1 MNSIFFAQN
10 VPSNSKEI
18 RLQYNNRTLYSLQVT
33 CEVTNSM
40 SKIVNNIS
48 YTIPSMTLVTKTIPI
63 LSSWISI
70 NALARLSISNAPSQF
85 FVSADVRN
93 VTDNNSLGTYNRG
106 GSVRALVTSVSK
118 IITTTFDYNSGMYSS
133 ASASRSI
140 PEDDTSD
147 YKLNIFNDVDETGI
161 TGTMN
166 YDLYEQVITY
176 GPILGNAYTHYLEI
190 YGGDGKVRAFVNGE
204 NRGIYSLSEG
214 ARPTSIGRIALGY
227 ATFLYLTQFTVSGSI
242 PTPPEYITCNIIVCS
257 TRDLNDTECT
267 VDVYKSDEFGNTS
280 TRLISYT
287 YAPGED
293 NWQTY
298 LGGYR
303 LVGGSPIKVTNITV
317 RDYLAV
323 GLNGVYKYVD
333 VQENLEVWFQTR
345 EEEELI

>member
-18 RLQYNNRTLYSLQVT
+18 RLQYNNRTLYPLQVT
-33 CEVTNSM
+33 CAVINSM
-40 SKIVNNIS
+40 NGGTVRSIS
-48 YTIPSMTLVTKTIPI
+48 YAIPSMTLVTKTIPI
-63 LSSWISI
+63 LSRGISI
-70 NALARLSISNAPSQF
+70 NALTQLSISNAPSQF

-93 VTDNNSLGTYNRG
+93 VTDNTSLGTYNRG

-133 ASASRSI
+133 ASASQSI
-140 PEDDTSD
+140 PEDDGN

-166 YDLYEQVITY
+166 YGLYEQVITY
-176 GPILGNAYTHYLEI
+176 GPIIGNAYTHYLKI

-214 ARPTSIGRIALGY
+214 ARPTSIGMIALGD
-227 ATFLYLTQFTVSGSI
+227 ATFLHLTQYTASG
-242 PTPPEYITCNIIVCS
+242 PTPPAYITCNITVCS

-267 VDVYKSDEFGNTS
+267 VDVYESS
-280 TRLISYT
+280 TGIRLITRT

-298 LGGYR
+298 LGGYK
-303 LVGGSPIKVTNITV
+303 LVDSSIKVTNITT
-317 RDYLAV
+317 RDYLTIR
-323 GLNGVYKYVD
+323 LNGVSKRVNA
-333 VQENLEVWFQTR
+333 QKNLEVWF
-345 EEEELI
+345 

>member
-18 RLQYNNRTLYSLQVT
+18 RLQYNNRTLYPLQVT
-33 CEVTNSM
+33 CTVINSM
-40 SKIVNNIS
+40 SGGTVNDIS

-63 LSSWISI
+63 LSSGISI
-70 NALARLSISNAPSQF
+70 NALTRLSISKAPSKF

-106 GSVRALVTSVSK
+106 GSVRTLVTSVSK

-133 ASASRSI
+133 ASASQSI
-140 PEDDTSD
+140 PEDDTGN

-166 YDLYEQVITY
+166 YGLYEQVITY

-214 ARPTSIGRIALGY
+214 ASTSIGMIALGY
-227 ATFLYLTQFTVSGSI
+227 ATFLHLTQYTASDST
-242 PTPPEYITCNIIVCS
+242 PTPPEYITCNITVCS
-257 TRDLNDTECT
+257 VRDLNDTECT
-267 VDVYKSDEFGNTS
+267 VDVYESDNFGSTG
-280 TRLISYT
+280 TRLIT
-287 YAPGED
+287 HIYAPGED

-298 LGGYR
+298 LGGYK
-303 LVGGSPIKVTNITV
+303 LVDSSIKVTNTTT
-317 RDYLAV
+317 RDYLIIR
-323 GLNGVYKYVD
+323 LNEVSKHVN
-333 VQENLEVWFQTR
+333 VQENLEVWF
-345 EEEELI
+345 

>member
-18 RLQYNNRTLYSLQVT
+18 RLQYNNRTLYPLQVT
-33 CEVTNSM
+33 CSVINSM
-40 SKIVNNIS
+40 NGGTVNNIS

-63 LSSWISI
+63 LSSGISI
-70 NALARLSISNAPSQF
+70 NALTQLSISNAPSQF

-133 ASASRSI
+133 ASASQSI
-140 PEDDTSD
+140 PEDDTGN

-166 YDLYEQVITY
+166 YGLYEQAITY

-214 ARPTSIGRIALGY
+214 ARPTSIGMIALGY
-227 ATFLYLTQFTVSGSI
+227 ATFLRLTQYTAST
-242 PTPPEYITCNIIVCS
+242 PTPPEYITCNITVCS

-267 VDVYKSDEFGNTS
+267 VDVYESDNFGSTG
-280 TRLISYT
+280 TRLIT
-287 YAPGED
+287 NNYAPGED

-298 LGGYR
+298 LGGYK
-303 LVGGSPIKVTNITV
+303 LVDSSIKVTNTTT
-317 RDYLAV
+317 RDYLIIR
-323 GLNGVYKYVD
+323 LNGVSKHVN
-333 VQENLEVWFQTR
+333 VQKNLEVWFQTKEKR
-345 EEEELI
+345 ELI

>member
-10 VPSNSKEI
+10 VPSNSREI

-33 CEVTNSM
+33 CSVINSM
-40 SKIVNNIS
+40 NGGTVNDIS

-63 LSSWISI
+63 LSSGISI
-70 NALARLSISNAPSQF
+70 NALTWLSISNAPSQF

-118 IITTTFDYNSGMYSS
+118 VITTTFDYNSGMYSS
-133 ASASRSI
+133 ASASQSI
-140 PEDDTSD
+140 PEDDTGN

-166 YDLYEQVITY
+166 YGLYEQVITY

-190 YGGDGKVRAFVNGE
+190 YGGDGKVSAFVNGE

-214 ARPTSIGRIALGY
+214 ARPTSIGTIALGY
-227 ATFLYLTQFTVSGSI
+227 ATFLHLTQYEASGST
-242 PTPPEYITCNIIVCS
+242 PTPPEYITCNITVCS

-267 VDVYKSDEFGNTS
+267 VDVYESDRLGSTG
-280 TRLISYT
+280 TRLIART

-298 LGGYR
+298 LGGYK
-303 LVGGSPIKVTNITV
+303 LVDPSIKVTNTTI
-317 RDYLAV
+317 RDYLII
-323 GLNGVYKYVD
+323 GLNGVPKHIN
-333 VQENLEVWFQTR
+333 VQKNLEVWFQTK
-345 EEEELI
+345 EEGELI

>member
-18 RLQYNNRTLYSLQVT
+18 RLQYNNRTLYPLQVT
-33 CEVTNSM
+33 CTVINSM
-40 SKIVNNIS
+40 SGGTVNDIS

-63 LSSWISI
+63 LSSGISI
-70 NALARLSISNAPSQF
+70 NALTRLSISNAPSQF

-133 ASASRSI
+133 ASASQSI
-140 PEDDTSD
+140 PEDDTGN

-166 YDLYEQVITY
+166 YGLYEQAITY

-214 ARPTSIGRIALGY
+214 ARPTSIGMIALGY
-227 ATFLYLTQFTVSGSI
+227 ATFLHLTQYTASGST
-242 PTPPEYITCNIIVCS
+242 PTPPESITCNITVCS
-257 TRDLNDTECT
+257 PRDLNDTECT
-267 VDVYKSDEFGNTS
+267 VDVYESDKFGS
-280 TRLISYT
+280 TGIRLITNT

-298 LGGYR
+298 LGGYK
-303 LVGGSPIKVTNITV
+303 LVDSSIKVTNTTT
-317 RDYLAV
+317 RDYLIIR
-323 GLNGVYKYVD
+323 LNGVSKHVN
-333 VQENLEVWFQTR
+333 VQKNLEVWF
-345 EEEELI
+345 

>member
-10 VPSNSKEI
+10 VPSNSREI
-18 RLQYNNRTLYSLQVT
+18 RLQYNNRTLYPLQVT
-33 CEVTNSM
+33 CSLINSM
-40 SKIVNNIS
+40 SGGTVNSIS

-63 LSSWISI
+63 LSSGISI
-70 NALARLSISNAPSQF
+70 NALTRLSISNAPSQF

-133 ASASRSI
+133 ASASQSI
-140 PEDDTSD
+140 PEDDTGN

-166 YDLYEQVITY
+166 YGLYEQAITY

-214 ARPTSIGRIALGY
+214 ARPTSIGMIALGY
-227 ATFLYLTQFTVSGSI
+227 ATFLHLTQYTASG
-242 PTPPEYITCNIIVCS
+242 PTPTPPAPPEYITCNITVCS
-257 TRDLNDTECT
+257 TRDLNDIECT
-267 VDVYKSDEFGNTS
+267 VDVYESDKFGSTG
-280 TRLISYT
+280 TRLITKS

-293 NWQTY
+293 N
-298 LGGYR
+298 
-303 LVGGSPIKVTNITV
+303 
-317 RDYLAV
+317 
-323 GLNGVYKYVD
+323 
-333 VQENLEVWFQTR
+333 
-345 EEEELI
+345 

>member
-18 RLQYNNRTLYSLQVT
+18 RLQYNNRTLYPLRVT
-33 CEVTNSM
+33 CTVINSM
-40 SKIVNNIS
+40 SGGTVNDIS

-63 LSSWISI
+63 LSSGISI
-70 NALARLSISNAPSQF
+70 NALTRLSISNAPSQF

-133 ASASRSI
+133 ASASQSI
-140 PEDDTSD
+140 PEDDTGN
-147 YKLNIFNDVDETGI
+147 YKLNIFNDVDKTGI

-166 YDLYEQVITY
+166 YGLYEQAITY

-214 ARPTSIGRIALGY
+214 ARPTSIGMIALGY
-227 ATFLYLTQFTVSGSI
+227 ATFLRLTQYTASDST
-242 PTPPEYITCNIIVCS
+242 PTPPEYITCNITVCS
-257 TRDLNDTECT
+257 TIDLNDAECT
-267 VDVYKSDEFGNTS
+267 VDVYESDKFGSTG
-280 TRLISYT
+280 TRLITNT

-293 NWQTY
+293 NWQRY
-298 LGGYR
+298 LGGYK
-303 LVGGSPIKVTNITV
+303 LVDSSIKVTNTTAM
-317 RDYLAV
+317 DYLIIS
-323 GLNGVYKYVD
+323 LNGVSKHVN
-333 VQENLEVWFQTR
+333 VQKNLEVWF
-345 EEEELI
+345 

>member
-18 RLQYNNRTLYSLQVT
+18 RLQYNNRTLYPLQVT
-33 CEVTNSM
+33 CAVINSM
-40 SKIVNNIS
+40 SGGTVNNIS

-63 LSSWISI
+63 LSSGISI
-70 NALARLSISNAPSQF
+70 NALTRLSISNAPSQF

-93 VTDNNSLGTYNRG
+93 VTDDTSLGTYNRG

-133 ASASRSI
+133 ASASQSI
-140 PEDDTSD
+140 PEDDTGN

-161 TGTMN
+161 MGTMN
-166 YDLYEQVITY
+166 YGLYEQAITY
-176 GPILGNAYTHYLEI
+176 GPILGNAHTHYLEI

-204 NRGIYSLSEG
+204 NRGVYLLSEG
-214 ARPTSIGRIALGY
+214 AQPTSIGMIALGH
-227 ATFLYLTQFTVSGSI
+227 ATFLHLTQYTASGS
-242 PTPPEYITCNIIVCS
+242 TPPEYITCNITVCS

-267 VDVYKSDEFGNTS
+267 VDVYESDEFGITG
-280 TRLISYT
+280 TRLITNT

-298 LGGYR
+298 LGGYK
-303 LVGGSPIKVTNITV
+303 LVDSSIKVTNTTT
-317 RDYLAV
+317 RDYLIIR
-323 GLNGVYKYVD
+323 LNGVSKHVN
-333 VQENLEVWFQTR
+333 VQKNLEVWF
-345 EEEELI
+345 

>member
-18 RLQYNNRTLYSLQVT
+18 RLQYNNRTLYPLQVT
-33 CEVTNSM
+33 CSVINSM
-40 SKIVNNIS
+40 SGGTVNDIS

-63 LSSWISI
+63 LSSGISI
-70 NALARLSISNAPSQF
+70 NALTWLGISNAPSRF

-133 ASASRSI
+133 ASASQSI
-140 PEDDTSD
+140 PEDDTGN

-214 ARPTSIGRIALGY
+214 ARPTSIGMIALGY
-227 ATFLYLTQFTVSGSI
+227 ATFLHLTQYTASKPI
-242 PTPPEYITCNIIVCS
+242 PPEYITCNITVCS

-267 VDVYKSDEFGNTS
+267 VDVYKSDTS
-280 TRLISYT
+280 GSIGTRLITRT
-287 YAPGED
+287 YAPGAD

-298 LGGYR
+298 LGGYK
-303 LVGGSPIKVTNITV
+303 LVDSSIKVTNITT
-317 RDYLAV
+317 REYLIIK
-323 GLNGVYKYVD
+323 LNGLSKHVSVK
-333 VQENLEVWFQTR
+333 ENLDVWFETR
-345 EEEELI
+345 

>member
-18 RLQYNNRTLYSLQVT
+18 RLQYNNRTLYPLQVT
-33 CEVTNSM
+33 CAVINSM
-40 SKIVNNIS
+40 SGGTVNNIS

-63 LSSWISI
+63 LSSGISI
-70 NALARLSISNAPSQF
+70 NALTRLSISNAPSQF

-133 ASASRSI
+133 ASASQSI
-140 PEDDTSD
+140 PEDDTGN

-166 YDLYEQVITY
+166 YGLYEQAITY

-214 ARPTSIGRIALGY
+214 ARPTSIGMIALGY
-227 ATFLYLTQFTVSGSI
+227 ATFLHLTQYTGST
-242 PTPPEYITCNIIVCS
+242 PTPPEYITCNITVCS

-267 VDVYKSDEFGNTS
+267 VDVYESDEFGITG
-280 TRLISYT
+280 TRLITNT

-298 LGGYR
+298 LGGYK
-303 LVGGSPIKVTNITV
+303 LVDSSIKVTNTTT
-317 RDYLAV
+317 RDYLIIR
-323 GLNGVYKYVD
+323 LNGVSKHVN
-333 VQENLEVWFQTR
+333 VQKNLEVWFETKGKR
-345 EEEELI
+345 ELI

>member
-18 RLQYNNRTLYSLQVT
+18 RLQYNNRTLYPLQVT
-33 CEVTNSM
+33 CAVINSM
-40 SKIVNNIS
+40 SGGTVNTIS

-63 LSSWISI
+63 LSSGISI
-70 NALARLSISNAPSQF
+70 NALTQLSISNAPSQF

-133 ASASRSI
+133 ASASQSI
-140 PEDDTSD
+140 PEDDTGN
-147 YKLNIFNDVDETGI
+147 YKLNIFNDIDETGI

-166 YDLYEQVITY
+166 YGLYEQAITY
-176 GPILGNAYTHYLEI
+176 GPILGNDYTHYLEI

-214 ARPTSIGRIALGY
+214 ARPTSIGTIALGY
-227 ATFLYLTQFTVSGSI
+227 ATFLHLTQYTAS
-242 PTPPEYITCNIIVCS
+242 TPPEYITCNITVCS
-257 TRDLNDTECT
+257 TRDLNDFECT
-267 VDVYKSDEFGNTS
+267 VDVYESNNFGITG
-280 TRLISYT
+280 TRLITET
-287 YAPGED
+287 YAPGEG

-298 LGGYR
+298 LGGYK
-303 LVGGSPIKVTNITV
+303 LIDSPMKVTTT
-317 RDYLAV
+317 RDYLIIR
-323 GLNGVYKYVD
+323 LNGVSKHVN
-333 VQENLEVWFQTR
+333 VQKNLDVWF
-345 EEEELI
+345 

>member
-18 RLQYNNRTLYSLQVT
+18 RLQYNNRTLYPLQVT
-33 CEVTNSM
+33 CTVINSM
-40 SKIVNNIS
+40 SGGTVNDIS

-63 LSSWISI
+63 LSSGISI
-70 NALARLSISNAPSQF
+70 NALTRLSISNAPSQF

-133 ASASRSI
+133 ASASQSI
-140 PEDDTSD
+140 PEDDTGN
-147 YKLNIFNDVDETGI
+147 YKLNIFNDVDKTGI

-166 YDLYEQVITY
+166 YGLYEQAITY

-214 ARPTSIGRIALGY
+214 ARPTSIGMIALGY
-227 ATFLYLTQFTVSGSI
+227 ATFLHLTQYTAT
-242 PTPPEYITCNIIVCS
+242 PTPPEYITCNITVCS

-267 VDVYKSDEFGNTS
+267 VDVYESDNFGSTG
-280 TRLISYT
+280 TRLITHT

-298 LGGYR
+298 LGGYK
-303 LVGGSPIKVTNITV
+303 LVDSSIKVTNTTTG
-317 RDYLAV
+317 DYLIIS
-323 GLNGVYKYVD
+323 LNGVSKHVN
-333 VQENLEVWFQTR
+333 VQKNLEVWF
-345 EEEELI
+345 

>member
-18 RLQYNNRTLYSLQVT
+18 RLQYNNRTSYPLQVT
-33 CEVTNSM
+33 CALINSM
-40 SKIVNNIS
+40 SGGTVNNIN

-63 LSSWISI
+63 LSSGISI
-70 NALARLSISNAPSQF
+70 NALTRLSISNAPSQF

-118 IITTTFDYNSGMYSS
+118 TITTTFDYNSGMYSS
-133 ASASRSI
+133 ASASQSI
-140 PEDDTSD
+140 PEDNTGN

-166 YDLYEQVITY
+166 YGLYEQVITY

-214 ARPTSIGRIALGY
+214 ARPTSIGMIALGY
-227 ATFLYLTQFTVSGSI
+227 ATFLHLTQYTASGS
-242 PTPPEYITCNIIVCS
+242 TEYITCNITVCS

-267 VDVYKSDEFGNTS
+267 VDVYESDISGNTG
-280 TRLISYT
+280 TRLITRT

-298 LGGYR
+298 LGGYK
-303 LVGGSPIKVTNITV
+303 LIDSSIKVPAKNYLIIRLNEVSKHVSV
-317 RDYLAV
+317 R
-323 GLNGVYKYVD
+323 
-333 VQENLEVWFQTR
+333 ENLEVWF
-345 EEEELI
+345 

>member
-18 RLQYNNRTLYSLQVT
+18 RLQYNNRTLYPLQVT
-33 CEVTNSM
+33 CAVINSM
-40 SKIVNNIS
+40 SGGTVNTID

-63 LSSWISI
+63 LSSGISI
-70 NALARLSISNAPSQF
+70 NALTRLSISNAPSQF

-133 ASASRSI
+133 ASASQSI
-140 PEDDTSD
+140 PEDDTGN
-147 YKLNIFNDVDETGI
+147 YRLNIFNDVDKTGI

-166 YDLYEQVITY
+166 YGLYEQAITY

-214 ARPTSIGRIALGY
+214 ARPTSIGMIALGY
-227 ATFLYLTQFTVSGSI
+227 ATFLHLTQYTA
-242 PTPPEYITCNIIVCS
+242 PTPPEYITCNITVCS
-257 TRDLNDTECT
+257 IRDLNDIECE
-267 VDVYKSDEFGNTS
+267 VDVYESDQFGITGV
-280 TRLISYT
+280 RLITRS

-298 LGGYR
+298 LGGYK
-303 LVGGSPIKVTNITV
+303 LVDSSLKVTNTTT
-317 RDYLAV
+317 RDYLIIR
-323 GLNGVYKYVD
+323 LNGVSKHLH
-333 VQENLEVWFQTR
+333 VQKNLEVWF
-345 EEEELI
+345 

>member
-18 RLQYNNRTLYSLQVT
+18 CLQYNNRTSYSLQVT
-33 CEVTNSM
+33 CAVINSM
-40 SKIVNNIS
+40 SGGNVNNIS

-63 LSSWISI
+63 LSRGISI
-70 NALARLSISNAPSQF
+70 NALTRLSISNAPSQF

-106 GSVRALVTSVSK
+106 GSVKALVTSVSK
-118 IITTTFDYNSGMYSS
+118 IITTTFDYNSGMYSTAL
-133 ASASRSI
+133 ASQSI
-140 PEDDTSD
+140 PEDDTGN

-166 YDLYEQVITY
+166 YGLHEQAITY

-190 YGGDGKVRAFVNGE
+190 YGGDGKVRAFVNGK

-214 ARPTSIGRIALGY
+214 ARPTSIGMIALGY
-227 ATFLYLTQFTVSGSI
+227 ATFLYLTRYTASGST
-242 PTPPEYITCNIIVCS
+242 PTPPEYITCNITVCS

-267 VDVYKSDEFGNTS
+267 VDVYESDEFGIIGTKLI
-280 TRLISYT
+280 TRT

-298 LGGYR
+298 LGGYK
-303 LVGGSPIKVTNITV
+303 LVDPSIIVTNTTTS
-317 RDYLAV
+317 DYLTIR
-323 GLNGVYKYVD
+323 LNGVSKHVN
-333 VQENLEVWFQTR
+333 VQENLEVWF
-345 EEEELI
+345 

>member
-18 RLQYNNRTLYSLQVT
+18 RLQYNNRTLYPLQVT
-33 CEVTNSM
+33 CSVINSL
-40 SKIVNNIS
+40 SGGTVNDIS

-63 LSSWISI
+63 LSSGISI
-70 NALARLSISNAPSQF
+70 NALTRLSISNAPSKF

-93 VTDNNSLGTYNRG
+93 VTDHNSLGTYNRG
-106 GSVRALVTSVSK
+106 GSVRALVTSESK
-118 IITTTFDYNSGMYSS
+118 MITTTFDYNSGMYSS
-133 ASASRSI
+133 ASASQSI
-140 PEDDTSD
+140 PEDDTGN

-166 YDLYEQVITY
+166 HGLYEQVITY

-214 ARPTSIGRIALGY
+214 ARPTSIGNIAMGY
-227 ATFLYLTQFTVSGSI
+227 ATFLHLTQYTASD
-242 PTPPEYITCNIIVCS
+242 PTPPEYITCNITVCS
-257 TRDLNDTECT
+257 ARDLNDTECT
-267 VDVYKSDEFGNTS
+267 VDVYESDRVGSTG
-280 TRLISYT
+280 TRLITRT

-298 LGGYR
+298 LGGYK
-303 LVGGSPIKVTNITV
+303 LVDSPIKVTNTTT
-317 RDYLAV
+317 RDYLIIR
-323 GLNGVYKYVD
+323 LNGVSKHVN
-333 VQENLEVWFQTR
+333 VQKNLDVWF
-345 EEEELI
+345 EA

>member
-18 RLQYNNRTLYSLQVT
+18 RLQYNNRTLYPLQVT
-33 CEVTNSM
+33 CEVINSM
-40 SKIVNNIS
+40 SGGTVNTIS

-63 LSSWISI
+63 LSSGISI
-70 NALARLSISNAPSQF
+70 NALTRLSISNAPSQF

-133 ASASRSI
+133 ASASQSI
-140 PEDDTSD
+140 PEDDTGN
-147 YKLNIFNDVDETGI
+147 YKLNIFNDVDKTGI

-166 YDLYEQVITY
+166 YGLYEQAITY

-214 ARPTSIGRIALGY
+214 ARPTSIGMIALGY
-227 ATFLYLTQFTVSGSI
+227 ATFLHLTQYTA
-242 PTPPEYITCNIIVCS
+242 PTPPEYITCNITVCS

-267 VDVYKSDEFGNTS
+267 VDVYESDASGSTTG
-280 TRLISYT
+280 TRLITNS

-293 NWQTY
+293 N
-298 LGGYR
+298 
-303 LVGGSPIKVTNITV
+303 
-317 RDYLAV
+317 
-323 GLNGVYKYVD
+323 
-333 VQENLEVWFQTR
+333 
-345 EEEELI
+345 

>member
-10 VPSNSKEI
+10 VPSNSREI
-18 RLQYNNRTLYSLQVT
+18 RLQYNNRTLYPLQVT
-33 CEVTNSM
+33 CSVINSM
-40 SKIVNNIS
+40 NGGTVNDIS

-63 LSSWISI
+63 LGSGISI
-70 NALARLSISNAPSQF
+70 NALTRLSISNAPSQF

-133 ASASRSI
+133 ASASQSI
-140 PEDDTSD
+140 PEDDTGN
-147 YKLNIFNDVDETGI
+147 YKLSIFNDVDETGI

-166 YDLYEQVITY
+166 YGLYEQAITY

-204 NRGIYSLSEG
+204 NRGIYSLSG
-214 ARPTSIGRIALGY
+214 GTRPTSIGMIALGY
-227 ATFLYLTQFTVSGSI
+227 ATFLHLTQYLA
-242 PTPPEYITCNIIVCS
+242 YITCNITVCS

-267 VDVYKSDEFGNTS
+267 VDVYESNRGGSTG
-280 TRLISYT
+280 TRLITRT

-298 LGGYR
+298 LGGYK
-303 LVGGSPIKVTNITV
+303 LVDSPIKVTNITTG
-317 RDYLAV
+317 DYLIIR
-323 GLNGVYKYVD
+323 LNGVSKHVN
-333 VQENLEVWFQTR
+333 VQKNLEVWFQTK
-345 EEEELI
+345 EEGELI